1 MSKFITT
8 PEQRSLTHTTT
19 LTPAERSFLA
29 EKETLLAQHK
39 KWNPTY
45 TVRTD
50 KKMAEQGMSTEDIAD
65 ALQKHAPDIQKL
77 PCAGIR
83 QKAAEK
89 IAASAANGR
98 CAEQAQK
105 KSAASR

>member
-1 MSKFITT
+1 MAKLITT
-8 PEQRSLTHTTT
+8 PEQRSLEHIAAQ
-19 LTPAERSFLA
+19 TPADRIFLK

-45 TVRTD
+45 TVRTA